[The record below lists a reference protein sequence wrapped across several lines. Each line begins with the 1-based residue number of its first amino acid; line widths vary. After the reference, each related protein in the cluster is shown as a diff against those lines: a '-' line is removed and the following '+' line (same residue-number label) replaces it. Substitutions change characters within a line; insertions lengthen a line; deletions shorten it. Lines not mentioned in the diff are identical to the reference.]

1 MGSSIDGDDEDGR
14 VAVWVD
20 GVQDSLED
28 DEMMMC
34 SFEDLDCITVSLP
47 FSLRTSR
54 VRLFNG
60 SIGETSRYTTQYT
73 VLHTEIHERNRIH
86 GESL

>member
-1 MGSSIDGDDEDGR
+1 
-14 VAVWVD
+14 
-20 GVQDSLED
+20 
-28 DEMMMC
+28 
-34 SFEDLDCITVSLP
+34 
-47 FSLRTSR
+47 